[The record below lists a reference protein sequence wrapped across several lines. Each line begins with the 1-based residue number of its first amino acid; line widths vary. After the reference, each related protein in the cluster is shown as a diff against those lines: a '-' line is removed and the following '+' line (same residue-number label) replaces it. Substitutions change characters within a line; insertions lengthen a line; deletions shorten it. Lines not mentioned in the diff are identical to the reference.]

1 MKRKGIGEALT
12 ILMLLGVASVV
23 SIMVWDQMYKQ
34 VSIES
39 IERKYEILDLVFRRL
54 SISNSTHT
62 QTYFF
67 LTLKNTGTVPFKDTN
82 IELQYNNGSVIL
94 QYQNTTLIGV
104 SKSITIDNIIS
115 IENTRLDEEYLLKID
130 AITSD
135 GSTYGFIKKIKLS
148 P

>member
-23 SIMVWDQMYKQ
+23 SIIVWDQMYKQ
-34 VSIES
+34 ASIES
-39 IERKYEILDLVFRRL
+39 IERKYELLDLVFKRL
-54 SISNSTHT
+54 SVSNSTHT
-62 QTYFF
+62 QAYFF
-67 LTLKNTGTVPFKDTN
+67 LTLKNTGSTTFKDTN
-82 IELQYNNGSVIL
+82 IELQYNNGTVIL
-94 QYQNTTLIGV
+94 SMQNTTLIGV